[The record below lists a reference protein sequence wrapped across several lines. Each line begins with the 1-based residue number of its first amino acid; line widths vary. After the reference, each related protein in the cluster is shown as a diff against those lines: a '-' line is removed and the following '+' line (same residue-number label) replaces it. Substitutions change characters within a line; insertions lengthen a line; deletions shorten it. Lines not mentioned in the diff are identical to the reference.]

1 MPFVR
6 ILVIKLNH
14 FTSQLIAETLHFLL
28 TSNIY
33 WPQPVLIVLR
43 NLWGK
48 TNSVGNRF
56 SFFHGVT
63 KNFQRVTSNAM
74 NFNTLWRWKSK
85 FLKAHHADWLSCD
98 LTVSHFTDEEWSSN
112 QNINGAISCHLRD
125 SCTYFFNAWLAVMHW
140 IKFWCIVVIPD
151 WDAYSSNIVHL
162 SDTLVANSERMP
174 SI

>member
-14 FTSQLIAETLHFLL
+14 FTSQLIAETLHFLM

-33 WPQPVLIVLR
+33 WPQPALTVLR
-43 NLWGK
+43 NLRGK

-112 QNINGAISCHLRD
+112 QNTGRAVCCDLCSFCI
-125 SCTYFFNAWLAVMHW
+125 YFFNAGLTVMHW
-140 IKFWCIVVIPD
+140 TKFLCVVVI
-151 WDAYSSNIVHL
+151 
-162 SDTLVANSERMP
+162 
-174 SI
+174 